1 MANHKQHLTFSTV
14 SGLLFGGL
22 AWYPCG
28 FPAVTCLLAG
38 GICSVGGL
46 LPDIDIKTSRSYQDC
61 MSITACI
68 AAMLLIIRVNGAGIS
83 PELVSI
89 IGAFAFLAIKFG
101 VGGVIRTFTV
111 HRGMIH
117 SIPFAILCG
126 EIVFL
131 ISPGDMSAR
140 VLKAIGLTLGC
151 FSHLLLDEI
160 YSVQV
165 TQGKLSTKKSFGTAL
180 KFGQFK
186 NMHLTLMMYV
196 PLIIMTYL
204 AFQQPMLV
212 GEAFDKTLD
221 RLAGLTIRGVQHF
234 EVASQKVQ
242 QHLRENTNLRG
253 LRTNEFLQNTFDESE
268 QQQLA
273 RLEPSQMDTT
283 RGETEQRS
291 SRYAAPPVLAMA
303 ENAGSSQVP
312 PFAVSSKAPAFAS
325 SLPPV
330 AVTGSQEQ
338 SQRPPLLGEIS
349 RDGQQYGGS
358 LIASQSS
365 YGSTPPPQVASQPL
379 ARPPLLGEIAPSTQ
393 QYPSTVQLPPASP
406 IQ

>member
-38 GICSVGGL
+38 GMCSVGGL
-46 LPDIDIKTSRSYQDC
+46 LPDIDIKTSRSFQDC

-68 AAMLLIIRVNGAGIS
+68 AAMMLIIRVNSAGIS

-89 IGAFAFLAIKFG
+89 IGAFVFLAIKFG

-131 ISPGDMSAR
+131 VTPGDMSSR
-140 VLKAIGLTLGC
+140 ILKAVGLTLGC

-186 NMHLTLMMYV
+186 NMHLTLMMYF
-196 PLIIMTYL
+196 PLVIMTYL
-204 AFQQPMLV
+204 SFQQPMLV
-212 GEAFDKTLD
+212 GEAFDKVLD
-221 RLAGLTIRGVQHF
+221 RLAGLTIRGAQHF
-234 EVASQKVQ
+234 EFVSQKAQ

-253 LRTNEFLQNTFDESE
+253 LRTDEFFQNPFNESE

-273 RLEPSQMDTT
+273 RLEPSQTDVT
-283 RGETEQRS
+283 RNETEP
-291 SRYAAPPVLAMA
+291 SRYTAPPALAA
-303 ENAGSSQVP
+303 IESVSSSQSP
-312 PFAVSSKAPAFAS
+312 PFAISAQAPAFAS
-325 SLPPV
+325 SLPSVV
-330 AVTGSQEQ
+330 ATAPQGQL
-338 SQRPPLLGEIS
+338 QRPALLGEIP

-358 LIASQSS
+358 LIASQPS
-365 YGSTPPPQVASQPL
+365 YGTTQSPQVALQPL
-379 ARPPLLGEIAPSTQ
+379 TRPSLLGEITLSTQ
-393 QYPSTVQLPPASP
+393 QYQSTVQLPPASP